1 MGFIFI
7 TVRTEAYQLKATHR
21 DKKGVP
27 YASFSYAMPILWN
40 EKDPLNSCIFMTPEI
55 KKEFIINGFV
65 IMFC

>member
-27 YASFSYAMPILWN
+27 YASFSYMQCLFCEMKRILLIPAYLWHP
-40 EKDPLNSCIFMTPEI
+40 KL
-55 KKEFIINGFV
+55 KKSLL
-65 IMFC
+65 